1 MGGYR
6 LLAAVAGV
14 TLLMG
19 LAMVLLPGV
28 TLQAFGLMIYRD
40 AAAMPAQFPPEALRY
55 IQLVHAVLGA
65 TIVGWAVLIGG
76 VVVGAL
82 RRGESRALLWL
93 TASIAAWFV
102 PDTAYSL
109 ISGYWQ
115 NAVFNLLFAA
125 AFGVALWQGA
135 RRRTP
140 AMSRSER

>member
-1 MGGYR
+1 MTGD
-6 LLAAVAGV
+6 V
-14 TLLMG
+14 TVKDVSVVSPG
-19 LAMVLLPGV
+19 LRASIVRSLSVV
-28 TLQAFGLMIYRD
+28 T
-40 AAAMPAQFPPEALRY
+40 AL
-55 IQLVHAVLGA
+55 V
-65 TIVGWAVLIGG
+65 IVIGG